1 MATGVNIKM
10 GVEGLAKF
18 KSDIREAKD
27 SIKTLDAQLALAEK
41 QFKATGDE
49 EEYLRQKTEKLTE
62 KLEAQKAVAAKAE
75 EALKQMTDQGV
86 NKSSKAFQDM
96 LRNLTNAKGDI
107 LETEQQLAA
116 VGKSAGDAG
125 DKADEMNGKL
135 KQIGDGVAW
144 ENVTDGLDKVL
155 SKLESGARA
164 AINFGKR
171 IAASAMSSTQWADN
185 LLTTATK
192 YGISPEKLQQ
202 MQNVADFVDTDVDT
216 ILNAQSRLAKNSDKL
231 EESLGINTDGMSIDE
246 AFWAAGEAIMA
257 LNDEFE
263 KEEKAQALFGRG
275 WKDLV
280 PLFTTGE
287 EEYNRL
293 LEEQNVL
300 TNEQVENLG
309 KADDAIKS
317 VEHEIER
324 MKNQFW
330 AENADKIIEMGQWI
344 VDNAEGLKNALIAI
358 AGGFAA
364 LKLGEAALN
373 IAQVVNG
380 FKTLWGGAGKK
391 LPTMPG
397 VETAG
402 GGAAGTGAAA
412 GAGAGAKAALTKAA
426 TALGP
431 VAAVAGT
438 SAAMFFGLEQAYTNR
453 EWGEYNRN
461 VAANAGSETAL
472 MEALRQGISD
482 DADWEQTFREHA
494 EELRALTPDN
504 PVWDLIGSFANLAD
518 GLQQGEIDDMFANW
532 FEYGMKGEDIT
543 EMFKE
548 AYNRLSTDERAIDR
562 MNQVADES
570 NKVQSELA
578 QNMVKPEDLKKL
590 QNLPNSVAD
599 AVSKVGFVVE
609 LDGENVV
616 AVINRR
622 LGIKL
627 AGE

>member
-18 KSDIREAKD
+18 KSDIRESKE
-27 SIKTLDAQLALAEK
+27 SIKTLDAQLALTEK

-49 EEYLRQKTEKLTE
+49 EEYLRKKTEQLQE
-62 KLEAQKAVAAKAE
+62 KLEAQKAVAAGAQQAL
-75 EALKQMTDQGV
+75 EAMTNQGV
-86 NKSSKAFQDM
+86 NTASKAYQDM
-96 LRNLTNAKGDI
+96 IRTLTNANADMLDTK
-107 LETEQQLAA
+107 QQLNEIGTNAGTA
-116 VGKSAGDAG
+116 GEKAEDMNEQLKNIGK
-125 DKADEMNGKL
+125 
-135 KQIGDGVAW
+135 GVSF
-144 ENVTDGLDKVL
+144 ENVTDGLGKVL
-155 SKLESGARA
+155 DTLEKGARA
-164 AINFGKR
+164 AVNLGKR
-171 IAASAMSSTQWADN
+171 IAASAMSSTEWADN

-202 MQNVADFVDTDVDT
+202 MSNVAEFVDTDVET
-216 ILNAQSRLAKNSDKL
+216 ILNAQSRLAKNSGKL
-231 EESLGINTDGMSIDE
+231 EESLGFSAEGMTVDE

-257 LNDEFE
+257 MTDDFE
-263 KEEKAQALFGRG
+263 KEEKAQEIFGRG
-275 WKDLV
+275 WKELV
-280 PLFTTGE
+280 PLFTTGQ

-293 LEEQNVL
+293 LSEQNVL
-300 TNEQVENLG
+300 TNEQVESLG

-317 VEHEIER
+317 VQQQIEL

-330 AENADKIIEMGQWI
+330 AENADKIIEMGQWVIDNKDGI
-344 VDNAEGLKNALIAI
+344 VTALKAI

-373 IAQVVNG
+373 IAKVVNG
-380 FKTLWGGAGKK
+380 FKTLWGGANKP
-391 LPTMPG
+391 LPG
-397 VETAG
+397 VPGAPAAG

-482 DADWEQTFREHA
+482 DADWEQTFRDHA

-599 AVSKVGFVVE
+599 AVSRVGFVVE

>member
-62 KLEAQKAVAAKAE
+62 KLEAQKAMAAKAE

-116 VGKSAGDAG
+116 VGKSAGEAG

-135 KQIGDGVAW
+135 KGIGDGVAW

-231 EESLGINTDGMSIDE
+231 QESLGINTDGMSIDE

-330 AENADKIIEMGQWI
+330 ADNADKIVEMGQWI
-344 VDNAEGLKNALIAI
+344 VDNADGLKTALIAI
-358 AGGFAA
+358 AAGFEA
-364 LKLGEAALN
+364 LKLGEMALN
-373 IAQVVNG
+373 ITKVVNG
-380 FKTLWGGAGKK
+380 FNALK
-391 LPTMPG
+391 
-397 VETAG
+397 G
-402 GGAAGTGAAA
+402 GGTAA
-412 GAGAGAKAALTKAA
+412 GAGAGASAGAGAGTGAGTGIGVSGLAGIA
-426 TALGP
+426 GAGLI
-431 VAAVAGT
+431 VAGFDWAKNRRNST
-438 SAAMFFGLEQAYTNR
+438 PELVRGTDENFIARMGGDQALAEALARYVSAQG
-453 EWGEYNRN
+453 
-461 VAANAGSETAL
+461 AANENVEDEAAWQALAEAQEAFNQMEGSQEAL
-472 MEALRQGISD
+472 SAYFDWLSENSLKMGDLPDFMEAQ
-482 DADWEQTFREHA
+482 
-494 EELRALTPDN
+494 
-504 PVWDLIGSFANLAD
+504 
-518 GLQQGEIDDMFANW
+518 
-532 FEYGMKGEDIT
+532 
-543 EMFKE
+543 
-548 AYNRLSTDERAIDR
+548 DR

-570 NKVQSELA
+570 NKVQSQLA

>member
-62 KLEAQKAVAAKAE
+62 KLEAQKAMAAKAE

-116 VGKSAGDAG
+116 VGKSAGEAG

-135 KQIGDGVAW
+135 KGIGDGVAW

-231 EESLGINTDGMSIDE
+231 QESLGINTDGMSIDE

-330 AENADKIIEMGQWI
+330 ADNADKIVEMGQWI
-344 VDNAEGLKNALIAI
+344 VDNADGLKTALIAI
-358 AGGFAA
+358 AAGFEA
-364 LKLGEAALN
+364 LKLGEMALN
-373 IAQVVNG
+373 ITKVVNG
-380 FKTLWGGAGKK
+380 FNALK
-391 LPTMPG
+391 
-397 VETAG
+397 G
-402 GGAAGTGAAA
+402 GGTAA
-412 GAGAGAKAALTKAA
+412 GAGAGASAGAGAGTGAGTGIGVSGLAGIA
-426 TALGP
+426 GAGLI
-431 VAAVAGT
+431 VAGFDWAKNRRNST
-438 SAAMFFGLEQAYTNR
+438 PELVRGTDENFIARMGGDQALAEALARYVSAQG
-453 EWGEYNRN
+453 
-461 VAANAGSETAL
+461 AANENVEDEAAWQALAEAQEAFNQMEGSQEAL
-472 MEALRQGISD
+472 SAYFDWLSENSLKMGDLPDFMEAQ
-482 DADWEQTFREHA
+482 
-494 EELRALTPDN
+494 
-504 PVWDLIGSFANLAD
+504 
-518 GLQQGEIDDMFANW
+518 
-532 FEYGMKGEDIT
+532 
-543 EMFKE
+543 
-548 AYNRLSTDERAIDR
+548 DR

-570 NKVQSELA
+570 NKVQSQLA
-578 QNMVKPEDLKKL
+578 QNMVKPDDLKKL
-590 QNLPNSVAD
+590 QGLPNAVAD
-599 AVSKVGFVVE
+599 AVSRVGFVVE

-616 AVINRR
+616 ATINRR